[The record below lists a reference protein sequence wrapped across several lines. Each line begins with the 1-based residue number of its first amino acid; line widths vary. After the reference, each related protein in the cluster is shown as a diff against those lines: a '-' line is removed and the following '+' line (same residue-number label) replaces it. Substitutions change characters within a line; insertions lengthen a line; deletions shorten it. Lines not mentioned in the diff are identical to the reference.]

1 MTVMALAALFAV
13 SFAAAVAALLVVSC
27 LPAAARRQASAL
39 ADDGDE
45 VVFIFDDETL
55 VDATAR
61 GRALLAAM
69 RGRGSAW
76 DRLAAY
82 LQPRFPGIGPT
93 LARLREL
100 GAVTVPAAG
109 DDPLVLRA
117 EWRGGLR
124 RIALIDANR
133 RPEAAHHDAMVQRAQ
148 DDELRTLRTATDDAP
163 FPMWHEGADA
173 AIAWANDRYMEAAVR
188 AGAADRPDDWPPPAI
203 FADAERGGRVA
214 LAAPAGPEW
223 FDVLRVPAG
232 EGALCYALPAGRAV
246 AAESALRDFVQTL
259 SKTFADLPIGLAV
272 FDRGRRLMLFNP
284 ALTDLIAL
292 PVDFLSA
299 RPTLNAMLDAMRDRR
314 LMPEPKDYKAWRQR
328 IAGPPADAAPVAETW
343 SLTDGRTFRVS
354 LRHHPEGALAMLIE
368 DVSAEVGRLR
378 TARADLA
385 LGQSVLDALDEAVAV
400 FAPDGTL
407 AQANR
412 AIQRLW
418 GDDGDAVRP
427 GAPAQAAVRAWAARC
442 APDPVWARIEA
453 ALAAGADGPAPEPFE
468 ATLRLR
474 AGRLVRCR
482 IAPLPGG
489 ARLAVF
495 GPAAPR
501 QAALDR
507 AARPGAETP
516 EPARTGAL

>member
-1 MTVMALAALFAV
+1 MTVMGLAALFAV
-13 SFAAAVAALLVVSC
+13 SLAAAVAAIAVASY
-27 LPAAARRQASAL
+27 LPLPARRQANVL

-45 VVFIFDDETL
+45 VAFIFDDETL

-76 DRLAAY
+76 DRLTAY
-82 LQPRFPGIGPT
+82 IEPRFPGIGPT
-93 LARLREL
+93 LARLRDV
-100 GAVTVPAAG
+100 GAVTVSSEG

-124 RIALIDANR
+124 RIVLIDANR

-148 DDELRTLRTATDDAP
+148 DDELRSLRSATEGAP
-163 FPMWHEGADA
+163 FPMWQEGSEA
-173 AIAWANDRYMEAAVR
+173 AVVWANDRYMDAAVR

-203 FADAERGGRVA
+203 FGAAGAGGRVA
-214 LAAPAGPEW
+214 LAAPEGPEW
-223 FDVLRVPAG
+223 FDVLRIPVAD
-232 EGALCYALPAGRAV
+232 GALCYALPAGRAV
-246 AAESALRDFVQTL
+246 AAEAALRDFVQTL

-272 FDRGRRLMLFNP
+272 FDRARRLILFNP

-328 IAGPPADAAPVAETW
+328 IAGPAADAAPVAETW

-354 LRHHPEGALAMLIE
+354 LRHHPEGALAMLVE

-378 TARADLA
+378 TARADIA

-400 FAPDGTL
+400 FAADGTL

-412 AIQRLW
+412 AALRLW
-418 GDDGDAVRP
+418 GDDADTLRP
-427 GAPAQAAVRAWAARC
+427 GTPAQTLVRAWAARC
-442 APDPVWARIEA
+442 APDPAWARIEA
-453 ALAAGADGPAPEPFE
+453 ALAAGAEVAAPDPVE

-474 AGRLVRCR
+474 TGRLVRCK

-495 GPAAPR
+495 GHAAPR

-507 AARPGAETP
+507 ARRSGAESP
-516 EPARTGAL
+516 QAARTGML